1 MRNALRLSLGIAVS
15 LLCLYVA
22 TRGTDWSRVGQVLAG
37 ARPGW
42 VLAILAI
49 SVLSAY
55 IRAQRWRVL
64 LRPVGTVPLYP
75 AFSATAI
82 GFGATS
88 VLPFRIGEVVRP
100 VLLARNTR
108 VPVSA
113 ALSSV
118 VLERL
123 FDMLLVI
130 SCALGVSIIN
140 PRVPDWLRQGAY
152 AMGPFVVVGFGVLV
166 AMQRNRSAAERLVGG
181 ILGFLPGGLAAR
193 LEPIA
198 SSFLGGLEAL
208 ADLRSVALVLAYSVY
223 LWGIIMFT
231 FLFSFLALDIDIPL
245 LAGALTTVVLVA
257 VAVFLPQAPGFV
269 GTWQM
274 GCVVALH
281 NVFDVQQEAAVGY
294 SLLTWIVQMAVNIG
308 LAGFFLAREQT
319 SLGQLVREAET
330 AAPAEVDG

>member
-1 MRNALRLSLGIAVS
+1 LRNALRLSLGIAVS
-15 LLCLYVA
+15 VLCLYVA
-22 TRGTDWSRVGQVLAG
+22 TRGTDWSRVGEVLVG

-42 VLAILAI
+42 VLGVVAI
-49 SVLSAY
+49 SLVTAY

-64 LRPVGTVPLYP
+64 LRPVGQVPLYP
-75 AFSATAI
+75 ALSATAI

-130 SCALGVSIIN
+130 TCALAVSIVN

-152 AMGPFVVVGFGVLV
+152 GMVPIVAVGFGLLV
-166 AMQRNRSAAERLVGG
+166 AMQRNRPAAERLLGG
-181 ILGFLPGGLAAR
+181 LLRFLPGGLAAR
-193 LEPIA
+193 IQPIA

-208 ADLRSVALVLAYSVY
+208 GDVRSVVLVLGYSAY
-223 LWGIIMFT
+223 LWGVITLT
-231 FLFSFLALDIDIPL
+231 FLFSFLALSIDIPL
-245 LAGALTTVVLVA
+245 LPGALTTVVLVA

-269 GTWQM
+269 GTWQV

-281 NVFDVQQEAAVGY
+281 GVFDVPQDAAVGY
-294 SLLTWIVQMAVNIG
+294 SLLTWIVQMVVNIS
-308 LAGFFLAREQT
+308 LAGFFLAREHT
-319 SLGQLVREAET
+319 SIGQLVRAAET